1 MKLFCTIIFQCV
13 FIFSFAQSVEVVK
26 TSAFKHN
33 YLVAEAVCLEDLNDT
48 SKINFIAQIKIS
60 DSENYTIHSNWHT
73 LLKAKAKI
81 LGANLYYVENYSESE
96 TGSVAIIKLFFSS
109 VKFVKENKEKAN
121 KNAIYVFNFSRLS
134 NDTASFYLNQN
145 KINFDPK
152 KYYKVITEPFKLYK
166 LSLHQKNSRKKTE
179 SFPRDKESAFYI
191 LPVKASRNYERN
203 KPGKCNYSLGR
214 FLFEIYKQI
223 LL

>member
-1 MKLFCTIIFQCV
+1 MKLFYIIIFHFA

-60 DSENYTIHSNWHT
+60 GSENYSIHSNWHT

-96 TGSVAIIKLFFSS
+96 TSQRCIG
-109 VKFVKENKEKAN
+109 AN
-121 KNAIYVFNFSRLS
+121 
-134 NDTASFYLNQN
+134 
-145 KINFDPK
+145 
-152 KYYKVITEPFKLYK
+152 
-166 LSLHQKNSRKKTE
+166 
-179 SFPRDKESAFYI
+179 
-191 LPVKASRNYERN
+191 
-203 KPGKCNYSLGR
+203 
-214 FLFEIYKQI
+214 
-223 LL
+223 